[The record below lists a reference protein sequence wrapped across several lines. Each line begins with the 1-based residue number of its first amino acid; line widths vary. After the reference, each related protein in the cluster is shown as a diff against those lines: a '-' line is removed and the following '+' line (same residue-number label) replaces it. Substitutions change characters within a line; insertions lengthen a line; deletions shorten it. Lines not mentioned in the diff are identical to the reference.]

1 MQSIKTI
8 RDLFI
13 NDFMSR
19 LQLADADDFK
29 FLLKSYRKL
38 RWLGK
43 DMTLELF
50 GKRRI
55 EGNKSKDYNSSRPS
69 RKVSKRKNFDKS
81 WKTANYI
88 FCNATWLLICQSFR
102 LLSLLTGYNWFSL
115 AESTSEFDFL
125 VLKSIAIQYLQESYV
140 DKRSALEA
148 R

>member
-55 EGNKSKDYNSSRPS
+55 EGKKIKIITPATQAEKFRSGKISI
-69 RKVSKRKNFDKS
+69 KVG
-81 WKTANYI
+81 
-88 FCNATWLLICQSFR
+88 R
-102 LLSLLTGYNWFSL
+102 LPIIYFVMQP
-115 AESTSEFDFL
+115 DC
-125 VLKSIAIQYLQESYV
+125 
-140 DKRSALEA
+140 
-148 R
+148 